1 MTGAVTV
8 DSVWRDVCAVR
19 ERSPL
24 VHNITN
30 YVVMNSTAN
39 ALLAI
44 GASPVMAH
52 ATEEVADMVGI
63 ASALVVNIG
72 TLSPAWVEAM
82 ELAAR
87 AARDRGIP
95 VALDPVGA
103 AATPYRTKTAH
114 ALLDDTPPTLVRG
127 NASEIMAL
135 VTSTSAARGVDS
147 VDAPSAALDAARQLQ
162 HRFGAVV
169 AVKIGRASC
178 RERVEISVVAG

>member
-103 AATPYRTKTAH
+103 GATPYRTKTARPARRH
-114 ALLDDTPPTLVRG
+114 APDPR
-127 NASEIMAL
+127 
-135 VTSTSAARGVDS
+135 
-147 VDAPSAALDAARQLQ
+147 ARQRL
-162 HRFGAVV
+162 
-169 AVKIGRASC
+169 
-178 RERVEISVVAG
+178 

>member
-1 MTGAVTV
+1 
-8 DSVWRDVCAVR
+8 
-19 ERSPL
+19 
-24 VHNITN
+24 
-30 YVVMNSTAN
+30 
-39 ALLAI
+39 
-44 GASPVMAH
+44 
-52 ATEEVADMVGI
+52 
-63 ASALVVNIG
+63 
-72 TLSPAWVEAM
+72 
-82 ELAAR
+82 LAAR

-103 AATPYRTKTAH
+103 GATPYRTKTAH

-169 AVKIGRASC
+169 AVTGATDY
-178 RERVEISVVAG
+178 VVADGATIRIDNGHPLMARVTGLGCTATALCGAFLAVKDRKSTRLNSSHVKTSYA